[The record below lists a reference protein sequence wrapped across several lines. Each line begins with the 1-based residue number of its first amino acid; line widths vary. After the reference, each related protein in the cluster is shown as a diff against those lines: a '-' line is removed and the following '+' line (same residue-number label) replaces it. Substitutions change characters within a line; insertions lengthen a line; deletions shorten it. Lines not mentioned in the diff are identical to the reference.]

1 MTNGSKKPYTQKAD
15 IWSAG
20 CILYS
25 LLSGSQA
32 FNSEKEDIKTS
43 ILDGKFFPMRGPRWK
58 NISMEARI
66 FLKKLLKVNSRMR
79 PTAEQ
84 ALADKWFTSDPFLV
98 NEATMVMECIK
109 KQADINEKSAYPRIA
124 SPLRRMALTLEA
136 SNNNCSEN
144 GTAADQRGIKRK
156 TPQEIITIATEPGAA
171 KQKRL
176 E

>member
-1 MTNGSKKPYTQKAD
+1 
-15 IWSAG
+15 
-20 CILYS
+20 
-25 LLSGSQA
+25 
-32 FNSEKEDIKTS
+32 
-43 ILDGKFFPMRGPRWK
+43 
-58 NISMEARI
+58 
-66 FLKKLLKVNSRMR
+66 MR

-98 NEATMVMECIK
+98 NEATMVMERIK
-109 KQADINEKSAYPRIA
+109 KQADINEARTGRAPYPHIA

-144 GTAADQRGIKRK
+144 GMAADQRGIKRK
-156 TPQEIITIATEPGAA
+156 TPQKLISNARECGAA